1 MFSYFTRP
9 KGPCVNR
16 KTETVTLTFSG
27 TKVRFKAPGYS
38 YVMIDQD
45 EDDLLPVDYDL
56 DDFSQYRSVLHGSFN
71 EEHPYDPEI
80 DIAGFGCFKSVWSF
94 RKPLLGDKY
103 DNGTLAFVIGVDHIA
118 RFGSLFKPQNMEKAA
133 IECIDLMY
141 GPKGWLA
148 WENLKDQRFKAP
160 LNWRIHHFQGLEWIH
175 YFINEIH
182 LKRGG
187 RMTWSIPLTEEHF
200 LSFTFR
206 DTGYPSEKLVKEFN
220 RLAREIIETCEID
233 YSEAVQRQIKKAKI
247 EGLGLPY
254 STHREPQVWEVYE
267 QEAYDGHV
275 RKYKQ
280 LIGLL

>member
-38 YVMIDQD
+38 YAMIDQD
-45 EDDLLPVDYDL
+45 EDDLLPEDYDL
-56 DDFSQYRSVLHGSFN
+56 DDFSQYGSTLHGSFN
-71 EEHPYDPEI
+71 EKHPYDPEI
-80 DIAGFGCFKSVWSF
+80 DIAGFGCFNSTWSF

-103 DNGTLAFVIGVDHIA
+103 DNGTLSFVIGVDHIT

-133 IECIDLMY
+133 IECIDLEY

-148 WENLKDQRFKAP
+148 WEGSKRQRFQGP

-175 YFINEIH
+175 YFVNEYR

-187 RMTWSIPLTEEHF
+187 RITWNIPLTEEHF

-220 RLAREIIETCEID
+220 RLAREIVETCEID
-233 YSEAVQRQIKKAKI
+233 YSEAVQQQIKKAKI
-247 EGLGLPY
+247 EGLGPPY
-254 STHREPQVWEVYE
+254 STHREPQVWKVP
-267 QEAYDGHV
+267 EAHDSHV

-280 LIGLL
+280 RVGLL